1 METGK
6 YYNIFDIREILLNQ
20 YNKNRSK
27 DKSPFMKKL
36 QNFLST
42 TYARRFILSL
52 STTFLSL
59 YKSTKAFVF
68 NEIKR
73 VFIAT
78 IRKVEAEM
86 NKVNKRNKWKNE
98 AREERQIDLNINK
111 SLEKPA
117 TKRFSSHRH
126 RAGWIHI
133 RSWRPFPFRVN
144 GESAVYVSTFPIIII
159 HHATS

>member
-98 AREERQIDLNINK
+98 AREERQIDSNINK

-126 RAGWIHI
+126 RAG
-133 RSWRPFPFRVN
+133 
-144 GESAVYVSTFPIIII
+144 
-159 HHATS
+159 

>member
-6 YYNIFDIREILLNQ
+6 YNIFDIREILLNQ

-117 TKRFSSHRH
+117 TKRFSLHRH
-126 RAGWIHI
+126 RAG
-133 RSWRPFPFRVN
+133 
-144 GESAVYVSTFPIIII
+144 
-159 HHATS
+159 